1 MRRALLSCV
10 LLLAFGMDATGCA
23 APDGVQVE
31 GRARQVSPPPTAP
44 SLPSSSPVSADA
56 VAVLR
61 ADPHINTKVKA
72 TLAPCEGGQYPLD
85 QRYTDLTGDGRAEL
99 VVTVL
104 GCPVKA
110 MAPGPLGHAY
120 AGYVYN
126 LRTEP
131 PTRLLG
137 VEEAG
142 VELLPNTGSGHDLAV
157 LHSRY
162 TDRDDPCCPT
172 DQWIT
177 IYRWNGTALVPSP
190 R

>member
-1 MRRALLSCV
+1 M
-10 LLLAFGMDATGCA
+10 LLLALAGCA
-23 APDGVQVE
+23 TQGGVQVE
-31 GRARQVSPPPTAP
+31 GRASQVTPPPTVPPVP
-44 SLPSSSPVSADA
+44 SGTPVSADP

-61 ADPHINTKVKA
+61 ADPQLNAKIKA
-72 TLAPCEGGQYPLD
+72 TLAPCEGGQYPVD
-85 QRYTDLTGDGRAEL
+85 ERYTDLTGDGEAEL

-110 MAPGPLGHAY
+110 VLPGPLGHAY

-126 LRTEP
+126 LATEP

-142 VELLPNTGSGHDLAV
+142 VELVPNTGSGRDLAV

-172 DQWIT
+172 DQSFT
-177 IYRWNGTALVPSP
+177 LYRWNGAALVPSP
-190 R
+190 VTSRQ

>member
-1 MRRALLSCV
+1 MRRALLCCA
-10 LLLAFGMDATGCA
+10 LLLTLAGCA
-23 APDGVQVE
+23 TPGGVQVE

-44 SLPSSSPVSADA
+44 PVPSGAPVSTDA
-56 VAVLR
+56 IAVLR
-61 ADPHINTKVKA
+61 ADPHINAKVKS
-72 TLAPCEGGQYPLD
+72 TLAPCEGGQYPVD

-99 VVTVL
+99 VVSVL

-110 MAPGPLGHAY
+110 VLPGPIGRAY

-126 LRTEP
+126 LGTEP

-142 VELLPNTGSGHDLAV
+142 VELLPNTGSGRDLAV

-177 IYRWNGTALVPSP
+177 IYRWNGAALVPSP